1 MGQVTQLFL
10 LEIRKRQPRCRGFLS
25 SPFSFFYF
33 RFSIFEFRPR
43 LALSKSNHAKD
54 CGRPA
59 GLPAHA
65 YQCKIGF
72 IALLLHGLL
81 RRCAK
86 CPFVRILRQ
95 IAIAANH
102 LFTIHNAN
110 QPLGLACVPGNFYLI
125 GTHRYLLLRFRAGAP
140 CAGGVCPDL
149 VGARGSPASS
159 APSSYTLSPFRMRW
173 PPYPFSLRDYF
184 FAPL

>member
-1 MGQVTQLFL
+1 PKQAIPVQEFCLLRPSRFSNFAFLF
-10 LEIRKRQPRCRGFLS
+10 S
-25 SPFSFFYF
+25 SPA
-33 RFSIFEFRPR
+33 
-43 LALSKSNHAKD
+43 LASRRRKSNHTKD
-54 CGRPA
+54 CDSRA

-81 RRCAK
+81 RRCDK
-86 CPFVRILRQ
+86 RPFVRILRQ

-102 LFTIHNAN
+102 LFAIHNAN
-110 QPLGLACVPGNFYLI
+110 QPLGLACVPGNFHLI
-125 GTHRYLLLRFRAGAP
+125 GTHSYLLLRFGAGRSMRR
-140 CAGGVCPDL
+140 GVCPDP

-173 PPYPFSLRDYF
+173 PPCLFLFAIISLHLSVRPFRTSS
-184 FAPL
+184 